1 MSQPLLHESGPA
13 TVLLVED
20 NPILLQGAGRALR
33 QGGYEVMSAADGQAA
48 LALLQRQPHPPD
60 LIVSDVTMP
69 TMNGLDLLRAVRQN
83 PSWLSI
89 PFVFLTDCDDP
100 EMIHQAY
107 SLGADDYLLRPLDR
121 DRLLLILGSK
131 LKRQTELQAQ
141 TRAKQRALDAARDE
155 LTLMVAHE
163 LRTPLVGIRMATE
176 ILAREGNTLD
186 PQQFRE
192 ILEIIHSGG
201 ARMTRLVEQAIMVVM
216 LQSGTLAE
224 SIASQS
230 IPSPVRDA
238 VIGAIARAR
247 QFDYRHKET
256 PIQFDELDPDALVL
270 CDLGALTHAL
280 AELLANAIAFAT
292 PGSPVQV
299 TQWVSDERVWL
310 TVTDYGPGI
319 PAEELPHVFEPYRQ
333 VNRRKYEQQGIGIG
347 LVLAREIIEAHHGT
361 FELCSVTDRG
371 TQVIMGLPLCRECE
385 DEGDVTTALIMSDVA
400 WENS

>member
-1 MSQPLLHESGPA
+1 MLESQ
-13 TVLLVED
+13 
-20 NPILLQGAGRALR
+20 LR
-33 QGGYEVMSAADGQAA
+33 
-48 LALLQRQPHPPD
+48 PPD
-60 LIVSDVTMP
+60 LIVSDITMP

-83 PSWLSI
+83 PSWLAI

-100 EMIHQAY
+100 EMMRQAY

-131 LKRQTELQAQ
+131 LKRQAELQAQ

-192 ILEIIHSGG
+192 ILEIIHSGE
-201 ARMTRLVEQAIMVVM
+201 ARMARLVEQAIMFVM
-216 LQSGTLAE
+216 LQSGALAE
-224 SIASQS
+224 SIATQS
-230 IPSPVRDA
+230 IPSPVRGA

-247 QFDYRHKET
+247 QFDYRHKDT

-400 WENS
+400 WDNA